1 MDLEGIMLSEIS
13 QKERNTVWYQLYVAS
28 KKIQQTSEY
37 DKKEADSGIENKLV
51 VTNGEREAGRGN
63 VGVGD

>member
-1 MDLEGIMLSEIS
+1 M
-13 QKERNTVWYQLYVAS
+13 AS